1 MKNQLMWPAVGNKF
15 LPEVLGWKRQEAW
28 HFSWRVLHFCAKSK
42 GRCCVALVCKQF
54 WLPAAHKFSHLRA
67 YVVFFSLVP
76 RRKCGGFP
84 SILPA
89 ASVKRILVQGGLATP
104 QFACEPCLIHAAE

>member
-1 MKNQLMWPAVGNKF
+1 MKNQLMWPVVGNKF

-28 HFSWRVLHFCAKSK
+28 HFFWRVLDFCVKSK
-42 GRCCVALVCKQF
+42 GRCCSSMKTQYEQTLYSRISENLLGVHLYI
-54 WLPAAHKFSHLRA
+54 WLPVAHKFSHLRA

-76 RRKCGGFP
+76 RWKRGGLL

-89 ASVKRILVQGGLATP
+89 ANVKRTEV
-104 QFACEPCLIHAAE
+104 